1 MIEISREEL
10 QALKEELDE
19 LRKRVDTLEGR
30 QKQTRKII
38 TDQASPMVTEFL
50 KAEKNKNRG
59 GGY

>member
-1 MIEISREEL
+1 MIEINKEEL
-10 QALKEELDE
+10 QALKDELVE

-38 TDQASPMVTEFL
+38 TDQASPMVTDFL
-50 KAEKNKNRG
+50 KAENNKNKG